1 MVRIQMS
8 LWGAMRHQSRFR
20 DFMFE
25 HWLSA
30 RDIGLCRVLGL
41 TMVGLA
47 LSSKTK
53 NLCFLL

>member
-1 MVRIQMS
+1 MF
-8 LWGAMRHQSRFR
+8 LWGPMRHQSRFQ
-20 DFMFE
+20 DYMYE

-30 RDIGLCRVLGL
+30 RDIGLCRMLGL

-47 LSSKTK
+47 LSSMAK